1 MCDSINK
8 ELKGRNIMK
17 ESPHGF
23 METSLDKQA

>member
-1 MCDSINK
+1 MCDPINK

-17 ESPHGF
+17 ANQHGF